1 MDFSKDIV
9 MTKKTTA
16 PVPAN
21 KSKTLEVEMQPGVS
35 NRERMMANVVAQGLA
50 SNATTAMDFAKA
62 SFGELSLTEM
72 VAALKEQTGRVT
84 GGDMAGVEQV
94 LVAQMLTM
102 NVMFSEL
109 SRRAALNMGT
119 YLDPTEKYLRLALKA
134 QSQCRATAETLAVI
148 KNPPIFAKQANIAH
162 GPQQVNNGTSFETS
176 THGRAHAG
184 ESATQQNELL
194 EDQRDGSTYVDT
206 GTAPAAARSHQAVA
220 TVATSDRTKKR
231 GGQGRD
237 ES

>member
-1 MDFSKDIV
+1 

-16 PVPAN
+16 PVPVN

-84 GGDMAGVEQV
+84 GGDMAGVEQM
-94 LVAQMLTM
+94 LAAQMLTM

-162 GPQQVNNGTSFETS
+162 GPQQVNNGTSFASS
-176 THGRAHAG
+176 THGRAHAA
-184 ESATQQNELL
+184 ETVNQQSKLL
-194 EDQRDGSTYVDT
+194 EDGRDGSTNLDI
-206 GTAPAAARSHQAVA
+206 GAAPAAARGHSTVEAVA
-220 TVATSDRTKKR
+220 AIDRPKKR
-231 GGQGRD
+231 RGQGPG
-237 ES
+237 